1 VAAVQIAYVAASSA
15 ARNRHPEAMDVRS
28 LEPAH
33 VVLLQD
39 LATEPD
45 RAPGQML
52 NELSAL
58 TGAQQ
63 NAHYGGRSM
72 PR

>member
-1 VAAVQIAYVAASSA
+1 
-15 ARNRHPEAMDVRS
+15 VRS

-58 TGAQQ
+58 TGAHQ
-63 NAHYGGRSM
+63 NVPCRGGWM